1 MLSPYAKAVLFVIRL
16 AGCGLIILSLGL
28 YSSDLYL
35 YLSHHPCSGPG
46 LLALK
51 AAPALAGAAL
61 CWKSKRMAIHLT
73 KDLD

>member
-1 MLSPYAKAVLFVIRL
+1 MSPYTKAVIFVIRL
-16 AGCGLIILSLGL
+16 AGSGLIIFSLGL
-28 YSSDLYL
+28 YASDLYL

-51 AAPALAGAAL
+51 VVPALAGAAL
-61 CWKSKRMAIHLT
+61 YWRAKPMAIHLT